1 MQVKPISG
9 ADATALAS
17 QYLGWNFHYFVDHS
31 SIITLRVGAE
41 QGSDHAKCYDAGM
54 SRHILLIDGT
64 GLIFR
69 AYFSIK
75 GDMTTPAGVPVN
87 AVFGVLRL
95 LLKIFRDAHA
105 TDSAIVFDAGSKT
118 FRNDMYDGYKA
129 NRPAPPDDLR
139 PQFGMTIDLA
149 RACGAP
155 VYSLAGFEADDII
168 ATLAA
173 DARRQ
178 GHNVSVL
185 TSDRDLLQ
193 LLDPSTQLLMPGKM
207 GAVNTVNLKDFEHK
221 YGFPHERFVD
231 FKALMGDPSD
241 NIPGVP
247 GVGEKTAAKLVS
259 QHGKLETIYSNMDFI
274 KPESLRRKLEPARDD
289 VYLFRDLV
297 TVKRDVPVSY
307 DYASRTMPHFGTD
320 EFIELLASLGFN
332 RVQAD
337 SRSMGDLQSQ

>member
-1 MQVKPISG
+1 
-9 ADATALAS
+9 
-17 QYLGWNFHYFVDHS
+17 
-31 SIITLRVGAE
+31 
-41 QGSDHAKCYDAGM
+41 M

-69 AYFSIK
+69 AYYSIK
-75 GDMTTPAGVPVN
+75 AGMTTPDGVPVN
-87 AVFGVLRL
+87 AVFGVVRL

-129 NRPAPPDDLR
+129 NRPAPPEDLR
-139 PQFGMTIDLA
+139 PQFGMTIDIA
-149 RACGAP
+149 KATGAP
-155 VYSLAGFEADDII
+155 VYSMAGFEADDII

-193 LLDPSTQLLMPGKM
+193 LLDPATQLLMPGKL
-207 GAVNTVNLKDFEHK
+207 GAVHAVDLAGFEAK
-221 YGFPHERFVD
+221 YGFDIERFVD
-231 FKALMGDPSD
+231 YKALMGDPSD

-247 GVGEKTAAKLVS
+247 GVGDKTAAKLVA
-259 QHGKLETIYSNMDFI
+259 QHGKLENIYSNIDFI
-274 KPESLRRKLEPARDD
+274 KPDSLRLKLGPARDE
-289 VYLFRDLV
+289 VFLFRDLV

-307 DYASRTMPHFGTD
+307 DYSARTMPHFGSE
-320 EFIELLASLGFN
+320 EFVESLAALGFN

-337 SRSMGDLQSQ
+337 SRDMGDLQG